1 MDNNAQDRRDYLNRR
16 AAAIYE
22 DLRLLEKSTP
32 KNAWR
37 IQACR
42 FMLNDIAF
50 TTTDLDRYERSISA
64 LENAVVKMRQD
75 IQT

>member
-1 MDNNAQDRRDYLNRR
+1 MDNNAQNRRDYLNRR
-16 AAAIYE
+16 AAAVSE

-32 KNAWR
+32 QNAWR
-37 IQACR
+37 SQAGR
-42 FMLNDIAF
+42 FLLNAIAF